1 MLKFKS
7 SLAAGLSIA
16 AALFAA
22 TAHPVPGQAAPT
34 GTELHAVDLTN
45 VAQTLVAN
53 GPQAKAYI
61 GRRFEAEGKYR
72 GGPVQGQ
79 NPVEIEFADFAVMG
93 RIRGADEVHV
103 LCVYSRDDPALSSLL
118 KLNLHSIP
126 VLNVSGTVAGA
137 DRYDS
142 EGMIVAF
149 VKLNN
154 CTVTKKGPAGG
165 HLQKISSRVPS

>member
-1 MLKFKS
+1 MLKCKS

-72 GGPVQGQ
+72 GGGPFKDRTRLKS
-79 NPVEIEFADFAVMG
+79 NLPI
-93 RIRGADEVHV
+93 
-103 LCVYSRDDPALSSLL
+103 SRSWAGYAARTKCMSFVSILATIPLLARCLS
-118 KLNLHSIP
+118 
-126 VLNVSGTVAGA
+126 
-137 DRYDS
+137 
-142 EGMIVAF
+142 
-149 VKLNN
+149 
-154 CTVTKKGPAGG
+154 
-165 HLQKISSRVPS
+165 